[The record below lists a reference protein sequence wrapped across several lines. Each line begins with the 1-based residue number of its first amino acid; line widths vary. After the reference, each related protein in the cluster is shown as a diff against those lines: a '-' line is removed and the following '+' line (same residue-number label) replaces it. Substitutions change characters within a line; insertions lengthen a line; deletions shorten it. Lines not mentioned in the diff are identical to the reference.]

1 MSLWRAADGL
11 CKQDP
16 PQPRAV
22 SCWTEERTGASPQCC
37 LRSRLTGSLPECG
50 PVSELHPWVS
60 GGPS

>member
-37 LRSRLTGSLPECG
+37 GPGSQAACRSVGRCLNCIRG
-50 PVSELHPWVS
+50 
-60 GGPS
+60 